1 MYRKMIRDI
10 RSQSF
15 DVRAIYSRSRFSCRG
30 SIRQTHCISDQ
41 AVVPTYMSVQDSEY
55 SRLLLKYRNFH
66 MIRNSH
72 TTHLRLMGRH
82 CWYRNTSQ
90 ALSPLVVSP
99 HVCVHP
105 ALLPADV

>member
-1 MYRKMIRDI
+1 MYRKMVRDKHFLL
-10 RSQSF
+10 S
-15 DVRAIYSRSRFSCRG
+15 DVQVTCNNCRLNCRG
-30 SIRQTHCISDQ
+30 NNRWPHCISDQ

-66 MIRNSH
+66 MICNSH

-82 CWYRNTSQ
+82 CLYRNTSQ

-105 ALLPADV
+105 ALLPAPN